1 MLNWKNVKLG
11 DVLKLDIDSVEVFE
25 QAKFH
30 FAGVY
35 SFGKGLFERGY
46 QSGSETSYK
55 SFNRLHENQIVVSKV
70 KGWEGAISLVSKEF
84 EGMFLSP
91 ICPTF
96 SLISEEKADIRFIDV
111 YLKQEFIWQKL
122 LDKSKGI
129 GARRN
134 SISENQ
140 FLNLEIPLPPLA
152 EQQRIVARLSALKN
166 KIDEVKILRGEQEK
180 DNKNLL
186 YSLFLNTIKNA
197 KWLKMGDVAP
207 IIRREVT
214 ISEEGNY
221 PELGIRSFGKGTF
234 HKPSLKG
241 FDVGTKRL
249 FQIKE
254 RDLIFSN
261 VFAWEGAI
269 AVVKEEDNNRFGSHR
284 FISCN
289 CDETIVLPEFIC
301 FYFLTEAGLEKINEA
316 SPGGAGRNKTLGL
329 GKLENTLIPVPTL
342 EMQQKFLHIQAQLNA
357 TKQHQA
363 EQMALLNGIFPS
375 LLDKAFRNEL

>member
-11 DVLKLDIDSVEVFE
+11 DVLKRQYDNIEINDTD
-25 QAKFH
+25 K
-30 FAGVY
+30 Y
-35 SFGKGLFERGY
+35 KRITIKTKGQG
-46 QSGSETSYK
+46 
-55 SFNRLHENQIVVSKV
+55 
-70 KGWEGAISLVSKEF
+70 ISLRNEVQ
-84 EGMFLSP
+84 G
-91 ICPTF
+91 I
-96 SLISEEKADIRFIDV
+96 DIGTKNQFRV
-111 YLKQEFIWQKL
+111 R
-122 LDKSKGI
+122 S
-129 GARRN
+129 
-134 SISENQ
+134 NQ
-140 FLNLEIPLPPLA
+140 FLLSKIDAMNGAFGIIPIECDNGIITGNFWTYDFDETILDRNYLNFLCIGEVFTDFSIKASEGTTNRKYLSENKFLNLDFHLPPLA

-166 KIDEVKILRGEQEK
+166 KIDEVKILRGGQEK

-234 HKPSLKG
+234 HKPPLKG

-269 AVVKEEDNNRFGSHR
+269 AVVKKEDNNRFGSHR

-329 GKLENTLIPVPTL
+329 SKLENTLIPVPTL

-375 LLDKAFRNEL
+375 LLDKAFRGEL